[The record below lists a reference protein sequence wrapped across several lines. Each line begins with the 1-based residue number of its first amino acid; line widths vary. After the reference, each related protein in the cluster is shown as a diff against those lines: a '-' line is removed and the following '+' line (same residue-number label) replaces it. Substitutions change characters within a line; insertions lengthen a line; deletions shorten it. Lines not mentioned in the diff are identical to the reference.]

1 MVFTHLPKIG
11 FPCLTLQ
18 IRRLIMYLEYLIF
31 RITFGRYED
40 HKVNHNSFS
49 RRKRAE
55 RKSWKGNDD
64 EMFYAALRR
73 VGTDF
78 DMMAKILPGYTR
90 YSLK

>member
-1 MVFTHLPKIG
+1 M
-11 FPCLTLQ
+11 
-18 IRRLIMYLEYLIF
+18 
-31 RITFGRYED
+31 
-40 HKVNHNSFS
+40 NHNSFS